1 MSAAKLSSRRVFV
14 TEDDGLLAMHI
25 SDTLDELGHVV
36 IGPFRSVENAM
47 AVIEREAID
56 VAPLDVNLGNGETNY
71 PVAESLRGR
80 GVPFAFLTGY
90 GESGLIKP
98 FQGCPVISKPI
109 EEAHLVRTLGELIQ
123 S

>member
-1 MSAAKLSSRRVFV
+1 MSTAKLSSRRVLV
-14 TEDDGLLAMHI
+14 MEDDGLLAMHI
-25 SDTLDELGHVV
+25 TDTLDELGHVV

-47 AVIEREAID
+47 AVIEKETID
-56 VAPLDVNLGNGETNY
+56 VALLDVNLGNGETSY

-90 GESGLIKP
+90 GENGLIKA

-109 EEAHLVRTLGELIQ
+109 NEAHLVRTLRELIR

>member
-1 MSAAKLSSRRVFV
+1 MSTAKLSSRRVFV
-14 TEDDGLLAMHI
+14 MEDDGLLAMHI
-25 SDTLDELGHVV
+25 SDTLDELGHTV
-36 IGPFRSVENAM
+36 IGPFRIVQDAL

-56 VAPLDVNLGNGETNY
+56 VALLDVNLGNGETSY
-71 PVAESLRGR
+71 PVAQSLRGR

-109 EEAHLVRTLGELIQ
+109 DEAHLVRTLRELTR